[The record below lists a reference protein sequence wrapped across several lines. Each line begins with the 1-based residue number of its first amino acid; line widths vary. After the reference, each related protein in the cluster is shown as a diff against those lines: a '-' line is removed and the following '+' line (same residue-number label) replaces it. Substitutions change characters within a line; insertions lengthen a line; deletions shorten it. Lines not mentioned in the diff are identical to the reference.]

1 MCTAIKVTQASGLT
15 KLRFVTYTE
24 KRKANLPGIKQW
36 WQYFVTIK
44 IPTTSLIKN
53 IKKSIKINSKISPRL
68 D

>member
-1 MCTAIKVTQASGLT
+1 MRHKCTAIKVTQVSELT

-44 IPTTSLIKN
+44 APSTSLIK
-53 IKKSIKINSKISPRL
+53 KH
-68 D
+68 